1 MSTVL
6 EGCVG
11 ARKTTIAILSLR
23 GHRPMMRLTGL
34 ADLANTTPLACPLR
48 IRLLTGTP

>member
-11 ARKTTIAILSLR
+11 ATIAILSLR
-23 GHRPMMRLTGL
+23 SHRPMMRLTGL